1 MKSLKELALIAIAIV
16 LTILAMRTCQH
27 FKQDGN
33 GTVEHTTVVD
43 TCIVYDTIPYLKP
56 VPKDSVIIR
65 YVTTTLPVV
74 QHIDTV
80 TVFDSVKVE
89 IPITQ
94 KEYRDSTYHAFVSG
108 YMPSL
113 DSITVYP
120 RTIYINST
128 TTNKYIPKAKR
139 WGIGLQA
146 GYGVYINNSTV
157 HTAPY
162 IGIGIS
168 YDIFSW

>member
-1 MKSLKELALIAIAIV
+1 MKNLKEWALIAITIV
-16 LTILAMRTCQH
+16 LTMLAMKTYQH
-27 FKQDGN
+27 FKQDG
-33 GTVEHTTVVD
+33 TIERTTVVD
-43 TCIVYDTIPYLKP
+43 TCIVYDTVKYFQP
-56 VPKDSVIIR
+56 VPKDSVVVR
-65 YVTTTLPVV
+65 YVTATLPTV

-80 TVFDSVKVE
+80 TVFDSIQVK

-94 KEYRDSTYHAFVSG
+94 KEYKDSSYHAFVSG

-128 TTNKYIPKAKR
+128 TTNKYVPKTKR
-139 WGIGLQA
+139 WGLGVQA
-146 GYGVYINNSTV
+146 GYGAYLNNGVV
-157 HTAPY
+157 HATPY

-168 YDIFSW
+168 YNIFSW

>member
-1 MKSLKELALIAIAIV
+1 MKNLKELALIAIAIV
-16 LTILAMRTCQH
+16 LTILAMRACQH
-27 FKQDGN
+27 FKHN

-43 TCIVYDTIPYLKP
+43 TCMVYDTIPYLKP
-56 VPKDSVIIR
+56 VPKDSVVIR
-65 YVTTTLPVV
+65 YVTTTLPAI

-80 TVFDSVKVE
+80 TVFDSVQVE

-94 KEYRDSTYHAFVSG
+94 KEYRDSAYHAFVSG

-128 TTNKYIPKAKR
+128 TTSKYIPKTKR

-146 GYGVYINNSTV
+146 GYGAYINNSTV
-157 HTAPY
+157 HAAPY

>member
-1 MKSLKELALIAIAIV
+1 MKNLKEWALIAITIV

-27 FKQDGN
+27 FKQHGI
-33 GTVEHTTVVD
+33 VENTTVID
-43 TCIVYDTIPYLKP
+43 TCIVYDTIKYFQP
-56 VPKDSVIIR
+56 VPKDSVVVR
-65 YVTTTLPVV
+65 YVTATLPAV

-80 TVFDSVKVE
+80 TVFDSVQVE

-94 KEYRDSTYHAFVSG
+94 KEYKDSTYHAFVSG

-113 DSITVYP
+113 DSIMVYP
-120 RTIYINST
+120 RTIYVNNT
-128 TTNKYIPKAKR
+128 TTSKYIPKTKR

-146 GYGVYINNSTV
+146 GYGAYISNSTV

-162 IGIGIS
+162 IGVGIS
-168 YDIFSW
+168 YNIFSW

>member
-1 MKSLKELALIAIAIV
+1 MKNLKEWALIAIAVV

-27 FKQDGN
+27 FNQHG
-33 GTVEHTTVVD
+33 VIERTTIVD
-43 TCIVYDTIPYLKP
+43 TCVVYDTVKYFQP
-56 VPKDSVIIR
+56 VPKDSVVVR
-65 YVTTTLPVV
+65 YVTTTLPAT
-74 QHIDTV
+74 QRIDTV
-80 TVFDSVKVE
+80 TVFDSVQVE
-89 IPITQ
+89 IPIVQ
-94 KEYRDSTYHAFVSG
+94 KEYKDSTYHAFVSG

-128 TTNKYIPKAKR
+128 TTSKYVPKPKR
-139 WGIGLQA
+139 WGLGIQA
-146 GYGVYINNSTV
+146 GYGAYLNNGVV
-157 HTAPY
+157 HGTPY